1 LADIWLMRHAA
12 YAGHHPGHHAPP
24 DAPLTKEGRQQ
35 VRDTLPL
42 APDTQG
48 IVTSPLRRARQTA
61 ELLNHHTGLP
71 ILAVSDLLSEWR
83 APTTILDRT
92 PASYPP
98 EYKRWRQQRLDEPT
112 SRYED
117 AETLA
122 ELHHRATTCAAFLS
136 TVADEHGTILAVSH
150 KLLLGV
156 LTRCEGGPRVFA
168 RAAESSWCF
177 TERRLMRQ

>member
-1 LADIWLMRHAA
+1 MADIWLMRHAA

-24 DAPLTKEGRQQ
+24 NAPLSEEGRQQ
-35 VRDTLPL
+35 LRDTLPL
-42 APDTQG
+42 PSGTRG

-61 ELLNHHTGLP
+61 EFLAHHTGLP
-71 ILAVSDLLSEWR
+71 ILTVSALLSEWR

-92 PASYPP
+92 PTTYPP
-98 EYKRWRQQRLDEPT
+98 SYTSWRQQRLDEPT

-122 ELHHRATTCAAFLS
+122 ELHQRAVNCAALLRA
-136 TVADEHGTILAVSH
+136 VADEHGTILAVSH

-156 LTRCEGGPRVFA
+156 LIRREGGPRVFA
-168 RAAESSWCF
+168 RAAERPWPF
-177 TERRLMRQ
+177 TERRLMKQ